1 MTVNINENQM
11 RHVVVENGHNPASTA
26 LLGTVVD
33 ISEFEPISKRESFNT
48 LSQIGDMF
56 NNQTYDIRNVLRK
69 KADFMEKPF
78 LCGDSTQTEFDF
90 IDNNILMLQP
100 TRVIRRKQIEI
111 NFKLIEKLL
120 LHPDFISTFKENRM
134 LKISLIVS
142 GPISTGQRDYFCQ
155 LLHSFLISSNSSP
168 KNFAAKYSSVFYSAP
183 LTAGNFKRNSKN
195 RLAL

>member
-1 MTVNINENQM
+1 VINNNHDFYWEEGNKQVDIEIQKLHPGPRDFFFTNADVGEFFSTLEVAFPWESRSWMTVNINENQM
-11 RHVVVENGHNPASTA
+11 RHVVVENGHNPANTV

-90 IDNNILMLQP
+90 
-100 TRVIRRKQIEI
+100 
-111 NFKLIEKLL
+111 
-120 LHPDFISTFKENRM
+120 
-134 LKISLIVS
+134 
-142 GPISTGQRDYFCQ
+142 Y
-155 LLHSFLISSNSSP
+155 
-168 KNFAAKYSSVFYSAP
+168 
-183 LTAGNFKRNSKN
+183 
-195 RLAL
+195 